1 MEKGVLLRDAKR
13 AHRKSA
19 SVTFDAPE
27 KERGRAG
34 LRDDARSVN
43 PGPDLDE
50 VRRKE
55 RRRSEAKAAIEVC
68 PRSCSCV
75 FRLCVIC
82 TRDRVLS
89 NWKALN
95 CLFFYP
101 F

>member
-68 PRSCSCV
+68 LFFSPSS
-75 FRLCVIC
+75 FDIC
-82 TRDRVLS
+82 TRDRVLLS
-89 NWKALN
+89 ALD
-95 CLFFYP
+95 CSVAF
-101 F
+101 